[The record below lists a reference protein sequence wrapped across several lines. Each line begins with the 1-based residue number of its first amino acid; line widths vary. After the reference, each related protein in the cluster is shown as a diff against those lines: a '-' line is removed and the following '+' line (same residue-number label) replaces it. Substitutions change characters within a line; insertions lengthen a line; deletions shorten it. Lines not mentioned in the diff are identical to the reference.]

1 MAQSYTRQSTFA
13 DGDTITATLFNN
25 EYNQL
30 ANVFAYS
37 ATSSATTGHRH
48 DGTAAQGGNIPQI
61 GDLDFKNKIVVDSTN
76 NRWGVFVE
84 VSGTAVEQIRIQDG
98 AIVPVTDSD
107 IDLGTSSL
115 EFKDLFL
122 DGTAHIDTLDVDV
135 NATVAGT
142 LGVTGVATLSS
153 DLSVGGNLT
162 VTGNAT
168 IAGNLTFGDAA
179 SDTVAFSA
187 DVASNLLPSADNTYD
202 LGASGSEWK
211 DLYIDGTANIDSL
224 VADTADINGGTID
237 GATIAT
243 SDITVGSGKTL
254 NVSAGTLTLAD
265 DQISGDKVEGGTIAA
280 TTITTLTSTTGNI
293 TSVNATT
300 VDTTNLE
307 VTTLKAK
314 DGTAA
319 GSIADSTGIVT
330 VASSVLT
337 TTDIN
342 GGTIDG
348 VTIGGSSAGDITYAN
363 LSDGTITITAFVDE
377 DDMSSDS
384 ATLVPTQQSV
394 KAYVDAQVTAQD
406 FDFQGDTGG
415 ALSIDLDSET
425 MTFTGGTGIDT
436 SGSGNAVTFAIDST
450 VTTLTG
456 SQTLTNKVL
465 TSPDI
470 NTPDI
475 DGGTIDGA
483 VIGGSSAAAITG
495 TVITGS
501 SLDISGDADIDGT
514 LEADAITVNGTA
526 LDEVI
531 ADTVG
536 AMVSSNTETNISVTY
551 DDSDNTLD
559 FVIGTLN
566 QDTTGNAATAT
577 ALETARTIGGVSFD
591 GTANITPTTFTT
603 ATFSGDVNVDSGVL
617 FADVSANRVGINQTS
632 PDVSLDLGANTDA
645 VHVPVGTT
653 AQRPGSAAAG
663 YFRYNTSLAQFEGY
677 TDAWGAIGG
686 GGTNTFTHDV
696 FTCNGS
702 TTAFALSQSTE
713 SENNLIVFI
722 DGVFQEQGAYS
733 IATSAGTTTL
743 TLSAAPVSGR
753 KLVVYSV
760 AAGVSGSNLNI
771 DSMTGDGSDTTL
783 TLSINPVN
791 ENNTQVFIDGV
802 YQSKSNY
809 SISGTTL
816 TFSTAPPTGS
826 AVEVMTMTQTEVN
839 VPVDGTITSAKLSG
853 DLTLPGSLTFA
864 DSEKAIFGAGSDL
877 QIYHDGDHSYIA
889 DVGAGDLILQAGNDL
904 ILRQPDGSTEYLRA
918 NEGAG
923 VQIYH
928 NGSQKFLTTATGID
942 VTGVLTADGLTLEN
956 STAPVFR
963 LANSSGTISAGGDL
977 GLIEF
982 YSDDDSGGGNAVK
995 ATMSTVQPAASPV
1008 SGEVVFKTSESTG
1021 SLTERLRVK
1030 ATGIDVSGAADATV
1044 RVEATSG
1051 NDASLFLTE
1060 AGTGNVGAQLV
1071 YDGGDN
1077 KLHFK
1082 VGNNTDL
1089 TRMIIDRDTGNVSI
1103 GTTTSNSK
1111 LNVASSQDSL
1121 KYNEGITV
1129 FRSTGSNKMFLNC
1142 VGGGANI
1149 VGSNSPITFNYHD
1162 QTTNAVTEAMRID
1175 SSRRV
1180 GIGMTA
1186 NTGCLLNVNDHIR
1199 AENSAFLAGRENA
1212 ALPAFAFHD
1221 DTDTGMFNV
1230 ASNILA
1236 FSTAGSE
1243 RMRITSAG
1251 ALQLSDVNS
1260 PNDINTAIY
1269 SNSDVLEFEAFGTNG
1284 AIAFST
1290 GSGVDERMRI
1300 DASGNVGIGRT
1311 DPSQLLEVHKSTG
1324 GDQTVAKFS
1333 AHNYGDTGKTYIE
1346 IGTEHGDGSSRIGS
1360 FNTSGNK
1367 SALVF
1372 EVHSNTSG
1380 SFSEAMRLDDA
1391 GNLLVGVSAFANN
1404 TLGVAIRGA
1413 SSGATDESI
1422 RCAVPSTGSVLQ
1434 IGFYNGNGR
1443 VGSVSTS
1450 GSATA
1455 YNTSSDQRLKE
1466 NIVDADD
1473 AGSKIDAIQVRKFD
1487 WKADGSHQDYGMVA
1501 QELQAVAPE
1510 AVSAPEDSEEMMG
1523 VDYSKL
1529 VPMMLKEIQSLRARI
1544 AALES

>member
-13 DGDTITATLFNN
+13 DGDTITASLFNN

-30 ANVFAYS
+30 FNAFAYS
-37 ATSSATTGHRH
+37 SSSSATTGHRH
-48 DGTAAQGGNIPQI
+48 DGSTGQGGNIPQI
-61 GDLDFKNKIVVDSTN
+61 GDLDFNNKIVVDATN
-76 NRWGVFVE
+76 NRWGVYVE
-84 VSGTAVEQIRIQDG
+84 VSGSAVEQIRIQDG
-98 AIVPVTDSD
+98 AIVPVTDND

-122 DGTAHIDTLDVDV
+122 DGTAHVDTLDVDV

-142 LGVTGVATLSS
+142 LGVTGATTLSS

-162 VTGNAT
+162 VTGSAT

-187 DVASNLLPSADNTYD
+187 DVASNLLPSSDNTYD

-265 DQISGDKVEGGTIAA
+265 NQISGDKVEGGTIAA

-319 GSIADSTGIVT
+319 GSIADSTGVVT
-330 VASSVLT
+330 LASSVLT

-406 FDFQGDTGG
+406 FDFSADTGG
-415 ALSIDLDSET
+415 SLSIDLDSEA

-475 DGGTIDGA
+475 DGGTIDGT

-526 LDEVI
+526 LGEVI

-536 AMVSSNTETNISVTY
+536 AMVSSNTETNITVTY
-551 DDSDNTLD
+551 EDSNNTLD

-577 ALETARTIGGVSFD
+577 ALETARTIGGTSFDGTANIAVALSDTTTALATARTIGGVSFD
-591 GTANITPTTFTT
+591 GTADITPTTFTT

-617 FADVSANRVGINQTS
+617 FVDVSENKVGINQAS
-632 PDVSLDLGANTDA
+632 PDVSLDLGSNTDA

-663 YFRYNTSLAQFEGY
+663 YFRYNTSLSQFEGY
-677 TDAWGAIGG
+677 TDSWGAIGG

-696 FTCNGS
+696 FTCDGS
-702 TTAFALSQSTE
+702 TTAFTLSQSTE
-713 SENNLIVFI
+713 SENNLIVFV
-722 DGVFQEQGAYS
+722 DGVFQEQSAYS
-733 IATSAGTTTL
+733 IATSGGVTTL
-743 TLSAAPVSGR
+743 TMSAAPANGR
-753 KLVVYSV
+753 KLVVYTV

-771 DSMTGDGSDTTL
+771 DTMTGDGSDTTL

-802 YQSKSNY
+802 YQSKANY

-826 AVEVMTMTQTEVN
+826 SVEVMTMTQTDIN

-853 DLTLPGSLTFA
+853 DLVTPGAL
-864 DSEKAIFGAGSDL
+864 
-877 QIYHDGDHSYIA
+877 
-889 DVGAGDLILQAGNDL
+889 
-904 ILRQPDGSTEYLRA
+904 
-918 NEGAG
+918 
-923 VQIYH
+923 
-928 NGSQKFLTTATGID
+928 D
-942 VTGVLTADGLTLEN
+942 VTGTVTADGLTVDGNATFTTADNTAQVALVSTDADASDGPILEM
-956 STAPVFR
+956 FR
-963 LANSSGTISAGGDL
+963 NSSSPADDDDL
-977 GLIEF
+977 GIIKF
-982 YSDDDSGGGNAVK
+982 F
-995 ATMSTVQPAASPV
+995 
-1008 SGEVVFKTSESTG
+1008 GE
-1021 SLTERLRVK
+1021 
-1030 ATGIDVSGAADATV
+1030 
-1044 RVEATSG
+1044 
-1051 NDASLFLTE
+1051 NDASEKIEYGIIEVKAVDVSDGTEDGSINITAMLNGTARSRLF
-1060 AGTGNVGAQLV
+1060 
-1071 YDGGDN
+1071 
-1077 KLHFK
+1077 
-1082 VGNNTDL
+1082 
-1089 TRMIIDRDTGNVSI
+1089 
-1103 GTTTSNSK
+1103 SNSTETVF
-1111 LNVASSQDSL
+1111 NEGSQDL
-1121 KYNEGITV
+1121 D
-1129 FRSTGSNKMFLNC
+1129 FRVESDNNSHALFVQGS
-1142 VGGGANI
+1142 
-1149 VGSNSPITFNYHD
+1149 D
-1162 QTTNAVTEAMRID
+1162 
-1175 SSRRV
+1175 
-1180 GIGMTA
+1180 
-1186 NTGCLLNVNDHIR
+1186 
-1199 AENSAFLAGRENA
+1199 
-1212 ALPAFAFHD
+1212 
-1221 DTDTGMFNV
+1221 
-1230 ASNILA
+1230 
-1236 FSTAGSE
+1236 
-1243 RMRITSAG
+1243 
-1251 ALQLSDVNS
+1251 
-1260 PNDINTAIY
+1260 
-1269 SNSDVLEFEAFGTNG
+1269 
-1284 AIAFST
+1284 
-1290 GSGVDERMRI
+1290 
-1300 DASGNVGIGRT
+1300 GNVGIGTTSPSSTLHLSASAPIITLT
-1311 DPSQLLEVHKSTG
+1311 DS
-1324 GDQTVAKFS
+1324 
-1333 AHNYGDTGKTYIE
+1333 DTGAVSSISASSGE
-1346 IGTEHGDGSSRIGS
+1346 GSLFIDAD
-1360 FNTSGNK
+1360 SGN
-1367 SALVF
+1367 AV
-1372 EVHSNTSG
+1372 SNTSMRFRTDG
-1380 SFSEAMRLDDA
+1380 TERMRLDA
-1391 GNLLVGVSAFANN
+1391 SGNLLVGKTSTTFSVVGVENRADGRITSTRSGNTNLLLNRLSSDGDIAQFYKDGTAVGSIGTSGGDLTIFSTASGHGGVRFA
-1404 TLGVAIRGA
+1404 A
-1413 SSGATDESI
+1413 SGILPVDNSGALADNSED
-1422 RCAVPSTGSVLQ
+1422 
-1434 IGFYNGNGR
+1434 IGQ
-1443 VGSVSTS
+1443 
-1450 GSATA
+1450 
-1455 YNTSSDQRLKE
+1455 SDQRWKDLYLSGGVNAAQVNLADAGGTLRNVLDLDGSDNLKVGTGSSAGARAITFFTE
-1466 NIVDADD
+1466 NTEQMRLDASGNLLVGKTAAGAANLGVDIQPSGILVASRSSNISGLFNRTTSDGAIVDFRKDNTTVGSIGSRGSTNLYIVFRTETAGDGCGLTGSAASLGAIIPSDGNGAAVDDHIDLGAVGTRWDDIYATNGTIQTSDRNEKQDIEALSEAEQRVAVAAKGLLRKFRWISSVQENGDD
-1473 AGSKIDAIQVRKFD
+1473 ARIHFGIIA
-1487 WKADGSHQDYGMVA
+1487 QD
-1501 QELQAVAPE
+1501 LQAAFE
-1510 AVSAPEDSEEMMG
+1510 AEGLDAGRYAMFINSTWTDEETGEERSRMG
-1523 VDYSKL
+1523 VRYSEL
-1529 VPMMLKEIQSLRARI
+1529 LAFII
-1544 AALES
+1544 AAI